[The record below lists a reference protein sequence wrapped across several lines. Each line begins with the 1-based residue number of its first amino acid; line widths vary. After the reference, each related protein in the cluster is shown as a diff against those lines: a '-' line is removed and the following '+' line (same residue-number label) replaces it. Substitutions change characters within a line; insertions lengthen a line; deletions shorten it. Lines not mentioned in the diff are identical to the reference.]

1 MYACVFGN
9 ISSSFFFC
17 IAASLLARKAVNIMP
32 IGVGLGRG
40 AFCYMALVW
49 IAGIDLRG
57 QGGN

>member
-32 IGVGLGRG
+32 IGLGSG

-57 QGGN
+57 EGGN